1 MFSQTIGPD
10 KFYYL
15 GAIVV
20 ILVSP
25 VSWVFPQQTTSTPN
39 TLSSARKQFDYG
51 KQLLEEGKFAQAT
64 AVFKELVQT
73 IPNSP
78 LLYNL
83 LGFCD
88 LKQGH
93 TDEAVVHFKKATEL
107 KSDYKAAHN
116 NLGGIYLMQ
125 GRNQEAIQ
133 EFSAVIRTDPK
144 DAQAFYNLA
153 RAELA
158 TNNHEAGLDHLRT
171 AYDLSPGNASIAL
184 ALARLYLEQGKK
196 ELGRPIAQTLTAARL
211 PDASIDLEAGKLL
224 LDYGL
229 EDAAQDRFRSALKAN
244 PKFQEILYP
253 LASNYF
259 KKQNYKVALL
269 LLETLKPA
277 MQTSATWHELTGY
290 SYFKLGKAAEAVE
303 ELQKAMDREPRNQ
316 EYVLELAEVFV
327 THNNAAAAITLMETA
342 AKAFPHSSRIW
353 FGLGTAYLA
362 DQHRSSAEAALKK
375 SVELDPK
382 LDLAYVVL
390 GQSYKEAGSWD
401 ELLAT
406 AQKLIDLGPNNPTGY
421 YYKALALQ
429 SASTSKV
436 PDDAEIEALLR
447 KSLAPGNA
455 EAEPHYELA
464 KLLARQGRKEDS
476 LLELQKIVQV
486 NPDFAPA
493 YYQLA
498 RLYRE
503 RGELEKSQQAQKT
516 HEKIREKDRD
526 KVMKR
531 MIVEI
536 RQRSDPINRQD
547 ATDAKKR

>member
-1 MFSQTIGPD
+1 MMFSRTIGSE
-10 KFYYL
+10 KVYYL
-15 GAIVV
+15 GALVA
-20 ILVSP
+20 ILVSS
-25 VSWVFPQQTTSTPN
+25 VSWAFPQQTTSTP
-39 TLSSARKQFDYG
+39 AAPPPVRKQFDYG
-51 KQLLEEGKFAQAT
+51 KQLLEQGKFAEAT
-64 AVFKELVQT
+64 AVFRELLET

-125 GRNQEAIQ
+125 GRSQEAIQ

-144 DAQAFYNLA
+144 DAQAFYSLA

-158 TNNHEAGLDHLRT
+158 MNNREAGLDHLRT
-171 AYDLSPGNASIAL
+171 AHDLSPGNASIAL

-211 PDASIDLEAGKLL
+211 PDAPADLEAGKLL

-229 EDAAQDRFRSALKAN
+229 EDAAQVRFRSALKAN

-253 LASNYF
+253 LATDYF

-277 MQTSATWHELTGY
+277 MQASATWHELTGY

-303 ELQKAMDREPRNQ
+303 ELQKAMDRDPRNQ

-375 SVELDPK
+375 SLELDPK

-390 GQSYKEAGSWD
+390 GQSYKQSGSWD

-406 AQKLIDLGPNNPTGY
+406 AQKLIDLSPNNPTGY

-429 SASTSKV
+429 SASTLKT
-436 PDDAEIEALLR
+436 DDAEIEALLR
-447 KSLAPGNA
+447 KSLSLNDA
-455 EAEPHYELA
+455 EPEPHYELA

-536 RQRSDPINRQD
+536 RQRSDE
-547 ATDAKKR
+547 